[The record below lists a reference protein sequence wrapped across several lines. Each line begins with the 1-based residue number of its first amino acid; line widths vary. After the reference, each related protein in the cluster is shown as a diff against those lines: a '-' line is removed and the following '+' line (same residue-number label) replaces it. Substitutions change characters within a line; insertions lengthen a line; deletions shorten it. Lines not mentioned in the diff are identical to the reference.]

1 MPSLDDFIWNKS
13 GAPSMLR
20 NNYKKHYDLKFAET
34 VRKMRTESVQNVS
47 YKKRN
52 RKTTKGLKYEITFY
66 ILKNTY

>member
-47 YKKRN
+47 YKKA
-52 RKTTKGLKYEITFY
+52 
-66 ILKNTY
+66 